1 MNILPGNP
9 ALKWIS
15 TSVLAL
21 GLTACGGGGGAG
33 PSTGVLYDAPISN
46 VEYDGSF
53 PGTTDNSGEFQYA
66 EGDSLI
72 FKLGNFSFP
81 AVPAGATIGLT
92 DLLAAAE
99 VNNQVINLARLLQSI
114 DTDADPELITLPD
127 TTGIDLTALDFDQT
141 LADFE
146 ADATVQT
153 LLAQHGNQT
162 NPLTLI
168 PTQDAVNH
176 LYASALALG
185 VDLPN
190 VSVSLDNDGDHLLD
204 AFDPDD
210 DNDNIGDTVDVD
222 DDNNGLIEI
231 SSLQQ
236 LDWVRNNLDGTSL
249 NDGTTG
255 DNTGGCPS
263 DIGCIGYELTQ
274 NLNFDINGDGVMDAG
289 DAPYFDYDNDGSNSG
304 WLPIGDDS
312 SSPFTAIF
320 EGNGYEIRNLFISRP
335 SDDVETSGDNIGLFG
350 HVTDGFIR
358 NTGLAG
364 DLLSVTGN
372 NNVGG
377 LAGALASATVTG
389 SYVIGVVTGDDDVGG
404 LAGQVQ
410 QSIIASSY
418 TSATVNSRRDVGG
431 LAGRVANTTVS
442 TSYAEGSVNATHV
455 NVGGLMGRIENS
467 ILSASYATNTVTG
480 DLNVGGLAGLI
491 SNSTLNSNYSTGVV
505 TGNSTRGALAGTL
518 SSTTLIANYWTTDSN
533 PDLKVFGFD
542 NGDSIELDV
551 TEGVLLSELQC
562 PTSANNIS
570 CSSVTLFSGWDEIDH
585 DDDDVNTA
593 PISPWVFGDD
603 STLPVLDLDLEVP
616 FVPLAAR

>member
-190 VSVSLDNDGDHLLD
+190 VSVGDKVKNGDLIAVQESMKMELSMLAPCDGV
-204 AFDPDD
+204 
-210 DNDNIGDTVDVD
+210 IV
-222 DDNNGLIEI
+222 
-231 SSLQQ
+231 
-236 LDWVRNNLDGTSL
+236 SL
-249 NDGTTG
+249 NCQEG
-255 DNTGGCPS
+255 DMIERHS
-263 DIGCIGYELTQ
+263 
-274 NLNFDINGDGVMDAG
+274 F
-289 DAPYFDYDNDGSNSG
+289 
-304 WLPIGDDS
+304 
-312 SSPFTAIF
+312 
-320 EGNGYEIRNLFISRP
+320 
-335 SDDVETSGDNIGLFG
+335 
-350 HVTDGFIR
+350 
-358 NTGLAG
+358 
-364 DLLSVTGN
+364 
-372 NNVGG
+372 
-377 LAGALASATVTG
+377 
-389 SYVIGVVTGDDDVGG
+389 
-404 LAGQVQ
+404 
-410 QSIIASSY
+410 
-418 TSATVNSRRDVGG
+418 
-431 LAGRVANTTVS
+431 VA
-442 TSYAEGSVNATHV
+442 
-455 NVGGLMGRIENS
+455 
-467 ILSASYATNTVTG
+467 
-480 DLNVGGLAGLI
+480 
-491 SNSTLNSNYSTGVV
+491 
-505 TGNSTRGALAGTL
+505 
-518 SSTTLIANYWTTDSN
+518 
-533 PDLKVFGFD
+533 
-542 NGDSIELDV
+542 
-551 TEGVLLSELQC
+551 
-562 PTSANNIS
+562 
-570 CSSVTLFSGWDEIDH
+570 
-585 DDDDVNTA
+585 
-593 PISPWVFGDD
+593 
-603 STLPVLDLDLEVP
+603 EVKGE
-616 FVPLAAR
+616 